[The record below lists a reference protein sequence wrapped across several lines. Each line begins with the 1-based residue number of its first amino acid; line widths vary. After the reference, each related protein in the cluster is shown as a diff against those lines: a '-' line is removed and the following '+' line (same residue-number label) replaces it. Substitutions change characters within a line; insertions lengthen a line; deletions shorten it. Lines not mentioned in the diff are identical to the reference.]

1 MERQVTLF
9 QDGQVAEFRDGE
21 LIRLVSTEGNIHALL
36 QALRF
41 SRTSRFTVSCEA
53 SPLKEEIAQ
62 RRGGQ
67 RINNVGLKLLTSFEG
82 CKLTAYDDGVGV
94 WTIGY
99 GHTAGVAPG
108 MSITQNEAE
117 DFLRRDLEIY
127 ESYVE
132 DLVNVP
138 LSSNQFSSLVC
149 FCYNTGPGQDGFG
162 GSTLL
167 KLLNDG
173 DYEGSAKQFLRW
185 NKGGGKSMLG
195 LTRRRL
201 AEQALFLDQPW
212 EFALSYDG
220 PLDIT
225 GSVASHSVGA
235 RTLSLTN
242 PLMQGEDVRRLQ
254 EALKNAGFDI
264 KPDGLFGNDTE
275 KAVRHFQQQ
284 KGLTVDGQVG
294 PKTLKSLGL

>member
-1 MERQVTLF
+1 MERQVALF

-21 LIRLVSTEGNIHALL
+21 LIRLVSTEGNVQALI

-41 SRTSRFTVSCEA
+41 SRTHQFMVSCEV

-67 RINNVGLKLLTSFEG
+67 SINDAGLKLLTSFEG
-82 CKLTAYDDGVGV
+82 CELTAYDDGVGV

-99 GHTAGVAPG
+99 GHTAGVVPG

-117 DFLRRDLEIY
+117 ELLRQDLEIY

-132 DLVNVP
+132 DLVNVS
-138 LSSNQFSSLVC
+138 LNSNQFSSLVC
-149 FCYNTGPGQDGFG
+149 FCYNTGPGQEGFG

-167 KLLNDG
+167 RLLNDG
-173 DYEGSAKQFLRW
+173 DYEGSAKQFPRW
-185 NKGGGKSMLG
+185 NKGGGKPMLG

-201 AEQALFLDQPW
+201 AEQALFQGQPW

-225 GSVASHSVGA
+225 GAVVSHSAGA
-235 RTLSLTN
+235 RTHRLTD
-242 PLMQGEDVRRLQ
+242 PLTQGEDVQSFQ
-254 EALKNAGFDI
+254 EALKTTGFEV
-264 KPDGLFGNDTE
+264 KPDEFFGQATDKFVLE
-275 KAVRHFQQQ
+275 
-284 KGLTVDGQVG
+284 
-294 PKTLKSLGL
+294 